1 MLTPDE
7 IRMLLMTLE
16 DFEAVVLNDEMLKD
30 IAVIR
35 DKLQHMIQVM
45 ETG

>member
-16 DFEAVVLNDEMLKD
+16 DFEAGVLNSELLAE
-30 IAVIR
+30 IATIR
-35 DKLQHMIQVM
+35 DKLQHMIRMM